1 MAIHSLICCYP
12 CTRPNCH
19 IQQMTGIFTTM
30 KPLSY
35 ILWVIY
41 VHLNVKEQYIV
52 IWNVRSYVVCS
63 LHWNNRK
70 QHKQKF
76 VCITHQLVSNVLLC
90 HSSINTLFSIGEGS
104 MNYVSV
110 KTKSIMTVDKSQTG
124 KRDYLSSNVNGKQH
138 QWYCFAFQDYML
150 LKIQVFWNMTCW

>member
-1 MAIHSLICCYP
+1 MEFVKLYKRNILPTWRQWQYVPWYAVTHV
-12 CTRPNCH
+12 
-19 IQQMTGIFTTM
+19 QG
-30 KPLSY
+30 KLSY
-35 ILWVIY
+35 SADDRNLYHHETSHPTYSVIY
-41 VHLNVKEQYIV
+41 VHLNVKEQYTV
-52 IWNVRSYVVCS
+52 IWNVRSYVVCL

-76 VCITHQLVSNVLLC
+76 LCITHQLLSNVLLC

-124 KRDYLSSNVNGKQH
+124 KCDLS
-138 QWYCFAFQDYML
+138 
-150 LKIQVFWNMTCW
+150 